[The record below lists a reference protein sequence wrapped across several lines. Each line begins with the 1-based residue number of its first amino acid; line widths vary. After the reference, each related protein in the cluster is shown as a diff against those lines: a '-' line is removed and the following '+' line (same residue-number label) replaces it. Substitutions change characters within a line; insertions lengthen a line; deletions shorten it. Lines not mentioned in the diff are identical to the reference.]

1 MDVFEPLRDLDF
13 DAAVVVVDPVD
24 AVATYGDP
32 TTVYDWASVTKL
44 VVTYACLIA
53 VDRGIVNSNDYVGE
67 DGCTLRH
74 VLSHSSGLPF
84 DKGANLAMPGQ
95 KRIYSNRGIEV
106 AAAHVERRV
115 EKDFRAWL
123 RETVTGPL
131 GMDTA
136 ELVGSPAHGMRGSA
150 VDLAEFGRAVLNGAL
165 LNPETFR
172 QATHVVY
179 PGLRGVLPGYGL
191 QDPNDWGLGFEIR
204 GNKEPHWTGHNN
216 SPTTFGH
223 FGWSG
228 SFLWIDP
235 EVHLAACF
243 LGSKPF
249 AEVHQE
255 VWPDLSDR
263 ILAEY
268 AVLD

>member
-13 DAAVVVVDPVD
+13 DASVVVVDPVD

-32 TTVYDWASVTKL
+32 TAVYEWASVSKL
-44 VVTYACLIA
+44 VVSYSCLIA
-53 VDRGIVNSNDYVGE
+53 VDRGIVNLNDYVGP

-84 DKGANLAMPGQ
+84 DKGANLAAPGQ

-106 AAAHVERRV
+106 AAAHVERAV
-115 EKDFRAWL
+115 GKDFRAWL

-136 ELVGSPAHGMRGSA
+136 DLVGSPAHGMRGSA
-150 VDLAEFGRAVLNGAL
+150 VDLAEFGRAVLNGL
-165 LNPETFR
+165 LLDPETFR
-172 QATHVVY
+172 EATHVVY

-204 GNKEPHWTGHNN
+204 SRKEPHWTGNNN

-235 EVHLAACF
+235 DVHLAACF

-263 ILAEY
+263 IRATY